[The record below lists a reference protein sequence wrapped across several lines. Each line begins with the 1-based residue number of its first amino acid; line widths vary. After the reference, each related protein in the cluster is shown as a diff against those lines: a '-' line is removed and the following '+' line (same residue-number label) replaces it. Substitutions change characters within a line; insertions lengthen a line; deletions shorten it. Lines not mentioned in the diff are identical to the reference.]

1 MSNVVKSKRQKTQFE
16 ANHNLIKLHDEVT
29 KMCFNRFGFSVN
41 KSEKNREKYR
51 QQCKDL
57 PNSDELMQMYDEKT
71 SMFNDWFI
79 KRECCKIMNIF
90 DNLYTE
96 FTLGNAIYP
105 SNVSLLLEYLER
117 RRHMDN
123 AIGLCY
129 CLRNEVNYIART
141 ITADKN
147 KYKNISELIEAQ
159 IKLIKGVRQSDNR
172 FLKDLKNTRLDIRDI
187 INYLF
192 ADEIISPCIEERRD
206 DVWQI

>member
-41 KSEKNREKYR
+41 RSEKNREKYR

-79 KRECCKIMNIF
+79 KRECCKVMDIF

-96 FTLGNAIYP
+96 FTLGNSIYP
-105 SNVSLLLEYLER
+105 SHVSLLLEYLER

-172 FLKDLKNTRLDIRDI
+172 FLKDLKNSRLDIRDI

-192 ADEIISPCIEERRD
+192 ADEIISPCIQERRND
-206 DVWQI
+206 AWRI